1 MRKPKKEIQLTSYD
15 ELLGINEA
23 EQNTLNQIVEV
34 PLNEL
39 HPFRNHP
46 FHVNDDEKMAET
58 VESIKNYGILNPALV
73 RPRAEG
79 GYELIA
85 GHRRKRG
92 CELAGKSKMPVL
104 IRNYTDDEAVIVMV
118 DSNIQRENLLPSEKA
133 YAYKMK
139 MDAVKHQGIKDENA
153 ASVDSADLVGQ
164 AAGDSGRTVQR
175 YIRLTCLIPELL
187 KLLDEGKINFT
198 VGVSLTYLSETEQ
211 IWVKDCIVSGAS
223 SVTGSMAT
231 KLKQYSDEGN
241 LTELAVQLILNE
253 KKTETGKVTLTEKKI
268 RKYFPNPYKVGKQS
282 YKELKS
288 QGSGLSNIEI
298 TDGNIKSFERVAKK
312 YRLDFALKKD
322 SSTKPPTYYVFFKG
336 QDTEMMNLAFKKY
349 LGVQM
354 NKKDKPSIM
363 EKLMHFKDAVSKGKN
378 RERAR
383 EQQKDRGQSL

>member
-92 CELAGKSKMPVL
+92 CELAGKRKMPVL

-153 ASVDSADLVGQ
+153 VSVDSADLVGQ

-198 VGVSLTYLSETEQ
+198 VGVSLT
-211 IWVKDCIVSGAS
+211 
-223 SVTGSMAT
+223 
-231 KLKQYSDEGN
+231 
-241 LTELAVQLILNE
+241 
-253 KKTETGKVTLTEKKI
+253 
-268 RKYFPNPYKVGKQS
+268 
-282 YKELKS
+282 
-288 QGSGLSNIEI
+288 
-298 TDGNIKSFERVAKK
+298 
-312 YRLDFALKKD
+312 
-322 SSTKPPTYYVFFKG
+322 
-336 QDTEMMNLAFKKY
+336 
-349 LGVQM
+349 
-354 NKKDKPSIM
+354 
-363 EKLMHFKDAVSKGKN
+363 
-378 RERAR
+378 
-383 EQQKDRGQSL
+383 

>member
-139 MDAVKHQGIKDENA
+139 MDGENYCF
-153 ASVDSADLVGQ
+153 LW
-164 AAGDSGRTVQR
+164 
-175 YIRLTCLIPELL
+175 E
-187 KLLDEGKINFT
+187 
-198 VGVSLTYLSETEQ
+198 YLSESRKCFCWSFQEMWGQ
-211 IWVKDCIVSGAS
+211 GKCLVWW
-223 SVTGSMAT
+223 
-231 KLKQYSDEGN
+231 Y
-241 LTELAVQLILNE
+241 LN
-253 KKTETGKVTLTEKKI
+253 
-268 RKYFPNPYKVGKQS
+268 
-282 YKELKS
+282 
-288 QGSGLSNIEI
+288 
-298 TDGNIKSFERVAKK
+298 
-312 YRLDFALKKD
+312 
-322 SSTKPPTYYVFFKG
+322 
-336 QDTEMMNLAFKKY
+336 
-349 LGVQM
+349 
-354 NKKDKPSIM
+354 
-363 EKLMHFKDAVSKGKN
+363 
-378 RERAR
+378 
-383 EQQKDRGQSL
+383 